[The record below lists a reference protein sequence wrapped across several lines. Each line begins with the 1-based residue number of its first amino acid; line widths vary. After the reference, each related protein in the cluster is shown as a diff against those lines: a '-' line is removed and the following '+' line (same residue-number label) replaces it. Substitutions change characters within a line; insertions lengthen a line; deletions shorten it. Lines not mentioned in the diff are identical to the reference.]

1 MKFTQLMSGRF
12 SSSRWYF
19 CTVKASWWAARIY
32 WISCAVFAA
41 ALWPI
46 SGDAKDV
53 SGSSDHPALSRIA
66 GSTIVVYERKDRAE
80 IRIPLERI
88 IFDLQTQK
96 FNAFKTISA
105 SGRLTRILYA
115 LPDGK
120 TPEEAEGYYEN
131 ALRQANG
138 EVLFSGAQ
146 DQLDNGNDRFV
157 DQIYHGNLQD
167 RVYNLLLLN
176 RENAY
181 VAGKLNWNGRDLHVQ
196 VYIFANREGRRT
208 DLVKKDRVGALVD
221 IVELGPA
228 HPPTALVTSEQMASE
243 INRAGRIALYG
254 LYFDTNR
261 IEIKSESKPTL
272 EQIADLLKREPSLK
286 LLVVGHTDNV
296 GDFESNRNLS
306 QRRAESVAN
315 ALVTGFGIAPDRLV
329 PFGVSYAAPVAPNTT
344 AEGKSQ
350 NRRVELVR
358 Y

>member
-1 MKFTQLMSGRF
+1 
-12 SSSRWYF
+12 
-19 CTVKASWWAARIY
+19 
-32 WISCAVFAA
+32 
-41 ALWPI
+41 
-46 SGDAKDV
+46 
-53 SGSSDHPALSRIA
+53 
-66 GSTIVVYERKDRAE
+66 
-80 IRIPLERI
+80 
-88 IFDLQTQK
+88 
-96 FNAFKTISA
+96 
-105 SGRLTRILYA
+105 
-115 LPDGK
+115 
-120 TPEEAEGYYEN
+120 
-131 ALRQANG
+131 LRQANG

-157 DQIYHGNLQD
+157 NQVYNGNLQD

-181 VAGKLNWNGRDLHVQ
+181 VAGKLNWNGRDLYVQ

-208 DLVKKDRVGALVD
+208 NLIKKDRVGALVD
-221 IVELGPA
+221 IVEPGPT

-243 INRAGRIALYG
+243 INRTGRIALYG

-261 IEIKSESKPTL
+261 TEIKSESKPTL

-296 GDFESNRNLS
+296 GDFESNRDLS

-329 PFGVSYAAPVAPNTT
+329 PFGVSYAAPVASNAT
-344 AEGKSQ
+344 AEGRSQ

>member
-1 MKFTQLMSGRF
+1 M
-12 SSSRWYF
+12 
-19 CTVKASWWAARIY
+19 
-32 WISCAVFAA
+32 SCAVFAA
-41 ALWPI
+41 ALWLV
-46 SGDAKDV
+46 SVDAKDV
-53 SGSSDHPALSRIA
+53 SSSSDHPALSRIA
-66 GSTIVVYERKDRAE
+66 GSTIVVYEPKDQAE
-80 IRIPLERI
+80 IRIPLERVV
-88 IFDLQTQK
+88 FDLQTQK
-96 FNAFKTISA
+96 FNAFKTISP
-105 SGRLTRILYA
+105 SGRLIRRLYA
-115 LPDGK
+115 LPAGS
-120 TPEEAEGYYEN
+120 TPQAAAEYYEN

-157 DQIYHGNLQD
+157 NQVYDDNLPE
-167 RVYNLLLLN
+167 RIYNLLLLN

-181 VAGKLNWNGRDLHVQ
+181 VAGKLNWNGRDLYVR
-196 VYIFANREGRRT
+196 VYTFANREGHRT
-208 DLVKKDRVGALVD
+208 NLVKKDRVGALVD

-243 INRAGRIALYG
+243 INRTGRIALYG

-261 IEIKSESKPTL
+261 TEIKSESKPTL

-296 GDFESNRNLS
+296 GDFESNRDLS

-315 ALVTGFGIAPDRLV
+315 ALVTGFGIPPNRLV
-329 PFGVSYAAPVAPNTT
+329 PFGVSYAAPVSSNAT
-344 AEGKSQ
+344 AEGRSQ

>member
-1 MKFTQLMSGRF
+1 MKSTKTLNMSDRISDSGWYCYTVK
-12 SSSRWYF
+12 SSRW
-19 CTVKASWWAARIY
+19 VASIY
-32 WISCAVFAA
+32 WMSCAVFAA
-41 ALWPI
+41 ALWPM
-46 SGDAKDV
+46 SGEAKDV

-66 GSTIVVYERKDRAE
+66 GSTVVFYERKDRAE

-96 FNAFKTISA
+96 FNAFKTVSA

-120 TPEEAEGYYEN
+120 TPEEVEGYYEN

-138 EVLFSGAQ
+138 EILFSGAQ

-157 DQIYHGNLQD
+157 NQVYSGNLQD

-181 VAGKLNWNGRDLHVQ
+181 VAGKLNWNGRDFYVQ

-243 INRAGRIALYG
+243 INRTGRIALYG

-261 IEIKSESKPTL
+261 TEIKSESKPTL
-272 EQIADLLKREPSLK
+272 QQIADLLKREPSLK

-296 GDFESNRNLS
+296 GDFELS
-306 QRRAESVAN
+306 RPWSLRVQ
-315 ALVTGFGIAPDRLV
+315 IDDRH
-329 PFGVSYAAPVAPNTT
+329 G
-344 AEGKSQ
+344 
-350 NRRVELVR
+350 
-358 Y
+358 

>member
-1 MKFTQLMSGRF
+1 
-12 SSSRWYF
+12 
-19 CTVKASWWAARIY
+19 
-32 WISCAVFAA
+32 VFAA
-41 ALWPI
+41 VLWPI
-46 SGDAKDV
+46 SGDSRDV
-53 SGSSDHPALSRIA
+53 SGGSDHPALSRIV
-66 GSTIVVYERKDRAE
+66 GSTIVIYGRKDQAE

-115 LPDGK
+115 LPGGK
-120 TPEEAEGYYEN
+120 TPEETEGYYEN
-131 ALRQANG
+131 VLRKANG

-146 DQLDNGNDRFV
+146 DQLDNGSDRFV
-157 DQIYHGNLQD
+157 NQVYYGNLQD
-167 RVYNLLLLN
+167 QVYDLLLLN

-181 VAGKLNWNGRDLHVQ
+181 VAGKLNWNGRDLYVQ

-208 DLVKKDRVGALVD
+208 NLVKKDRVGALVD

-243 INRAGRIALYG
+243 INRTGRIALYG
-254 LYFDTNR
+254 LYFDTSR

-315 ALVTGFGIAPDRLV
+315 ALVTGFGIALDRLV

>member
-1 MKFTQLMSGRF
+1 M
-12 SSSRWYF
+12 
-19 CTVKASWWAARIY
+19 
-32 WISCAVFAA
+32 FAA
-41 ALWPI
+41 ALWPV

-66 GSTIVVYERKDRAE
+66 GSTVVFYERKDRAE

-96 FNAFKTISA
+96 FNAFKTVSA

-120 TPEEAEGYYEN
+120 TPEEVEGYYEN

-138 EVLFSGAQ
+138 EILFSGAQ

-157 DQIYHGNLQD
+157 NQVYSGNLQD

-181 VAGKLNWNGRDLHVQ
+181 VAGKLNWNGRDFYVQ

-243 INRAGRIALYG
+243 INRTGRIALYG

-296 GDFESNRNLS
+296 GDFESNRDLS

>member
-1 MKFTQLMSGRF
+1 MSGRF
-12 SSSRWYF
+12 SCSRWYY
-19 CTVKASWWAARIY
+19 CTVKASGWVASIRWM
-32 WISCAVFAA
+32 SCAVFAA
-41 ALWPI
+41 ALWLV
-46 SGDAKDV
+46 SVDAKDV
-53 SGSSDHPALSRIA
+53 SSSSDHPALSRIA
-66 GSTIVVYERKDRAE
+66 GSTIVVYERKDQAE
-80 IRIPLERI
+80 IRIPLERV

-115 LPDGK
+115 LPAGN
-120 TPEEAEGYYEN
+120 TPQGAGGYYEN

-157 DQIYHGNLQD
+157 NQVYYGNLQD
-167 RVYNLLLLN
+167 RVYNQVYNLLLLN
-176 RENAY
+176 RENDY
-181 VAGKLNWNGRDLHVQ
+181 VAGKLNWHGRDLYVQ
-196 VYIFANREGRRT
+196 VYIFAKQEGRRIN
-208 DLVKKDRVGALVD
+208 LIKKDRVCALVD
-221 IVELGPA
+221 IVEPGPT

-243 INRAGRIALYG
+243 INRTGRIALYG

-261 IEIKSESKPTL
+261 TEIKSESKPTL

-306 QRRAESVAN
+306 QRRAASVAN

>member
-1 MKFTQLMSGRF
+1 M
-12 SSSRWYF
+12 
-19 CTVKASWWAARIY
+19 
-32 WISCAVFAA
+32 
-41 ALWPI
+41 
-46 SGDAKDV
+46 
-53 SGSSDHPALSRIA
+53 
-66 GSTIVVYERKDRAE
+66 
-80 IRIPLERI
+80 
-88 IFDLQTQK
+88 
-96 FNAFKTISA
+96 
-105 SGRLTRILYA
+105 TRILYA
-115 LPDGK
+115 LPGGK
-120 TPEEAEGYYEN
+120 TPEETEGYYEN
-131 ALRQANG
+131 VLRKANG

-146 DQLDNGNDRFV
+146 DQLDNGSDRFV
-157 DQIYHGNLQD
+157 NQVYYGN
-167 RVYNLLLLN
+167 RYTTFFF
-176 RENAY
+176 RIGKTPTS
-181 VAGKLNWNGRDLHVQ
+181 GKLNWNGRDLYVQ

-208 DLVKKDRVGALVD
+208 NLVKKDRVGALVD

-243 INRAGRIALYG
+243 INRTGRIALYG
-254 LYFDTNR
+254 LYFDTSR